1 MLTSEQIAAVSE
13 AAAKYGDGKVAFTS
27 RLTVEVPGI
36 SFENIELFQE
46 YIGKTGLVTGG
57 TGAKVRPIVA
67 CKGTTCVF
75 GLHDTQAM
83 AAEIHERFFEGYKN
97 VPLPHKFKIAVGGCP
112 NNCVK
117 PDLNDIGI
125 VGQRV
130 PKLNTEKCKKCKKC
144 FVAQECPMNAV
155 STEGSISFNTDK
167 CNNCGRCI
175 LKCPFGA
182 MEDSEVKYKI
192 YVGGRWGKSV
202 IIGKPLKTLFTRQEA
217 ISAIEKAILLY
228 KSKGIAGERF
238 GQTVE
243 RLGVEEVE
251 KMLISDQLLQR
262 KEEILSIEK

>member
-1 MLTSEQIAAVSE
+1 
-13 AAAKYGDGKVAFTS
+13 
-27 RLTVEVPGI
+27 
-36 SFENIELFQE
+36 
-46 YIGKTGLVTGG
+46 
-57 TGAKVRPIVA
+57 
-67 CKGTTCVF
+67 
-75 GLHDTQAM
+75 
-83 AAEIHERFFEGYKN
+83 
-97 VPLPHKFKIAVGGCP
+97 
-112 NNCVK
+112 
-117 PDLNDIGI
+117 
-125 VGQRV
+125 
-130 PKLNTEKCKKCKKC
+130 
-144 FVAQECPMNAV
+144 
-155 STEGSISFNTDK
+155 
-167 CNNCGRCI
+167 
-175 LKCPFGA
+175 